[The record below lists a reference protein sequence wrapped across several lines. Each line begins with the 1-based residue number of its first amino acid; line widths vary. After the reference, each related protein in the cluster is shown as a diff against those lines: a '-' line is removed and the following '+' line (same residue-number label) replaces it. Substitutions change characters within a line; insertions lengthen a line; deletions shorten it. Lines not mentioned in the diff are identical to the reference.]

1 MICPVCLGLR
11 RDEVRRTELLQE
23 IRTMRF
29 NVKEMGLWANT
40 ILTGEGHAE
49 GHPLKRWLC

>member
-1 MICPVCLGLR
+1 
-11 RDEVRRTELLQE
+11 
-23 IRTMRF
+23 MRF